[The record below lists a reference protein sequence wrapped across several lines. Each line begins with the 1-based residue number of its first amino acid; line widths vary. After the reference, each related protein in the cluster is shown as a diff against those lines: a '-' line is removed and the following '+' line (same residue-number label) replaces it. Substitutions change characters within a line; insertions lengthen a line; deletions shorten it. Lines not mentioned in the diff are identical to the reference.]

1 MKRKTA
7 GIVAIIIIIVCIGY
21 IVYDIITG
29 RSDKKVIIEQEDR
42 FQDINTNWDVI
53 NELRFPDGILKAV
66 ASSKDAIYCGGDTF
80 LVCLDLEYQEQWS
93 LNTGI
98 PPVNALCFNN
108 DTLYAATDDRIMLY
122 DRYGTMLGEWGPYDD
137 GAYITGISANRNF
150 LAIAD
155 AGNKHVFV
163 VDKSGAL
170 KSIIGYPGNQFIIPS
185 FYFDVALTSF
195 DTLLV
200 ANTGKRQIEF
210 RTIDGTLIRA
220 IGEEGDSFRDFCGCC
235 NPAHFALTPEGY
247 IVTAEKGINRIK
259 ILLTSGKLVEPVAQL
274 GIFKASIPLDI
285 AVGENGLIY
294 GAYSGN
300 STLYTFERILIR

>member
-1 MKRKTA
+1 MNRKIA
-7 GIVAIIIIIVCIGY
+7 GIVAIILIITCIGY
-21 IVYDIITG
+21 IIFDIATG
-29 RSDKKVIIEQEDR
+29 RSDKKVIIKQEDTV
-42 FQDINTNWDVI
+42 QDINTNWDII
-53 NELRFPDGILKAV
+53 NELRILDGTLKAV
-66 ASSKDAIYCGGDTF
+66 ACSKDAIYCGGDSF
-80 LVCLDLEYQEQWS
+80 LVSLDLNYKRLWS
-93 LNTGI
+93 INTYN
-98 PPVNALCFNN
+98 PVNALCQNN
-108 DTLYAATDDRIMLY
+108 DTLYAATNDKILLY
-122 DRYGTMLGEWGPYDD
+122 DRTGNLIGEWGPYDD
-137 GAYITGISANRNF
+137 GAYLTGISANNDN

-155 AGNKHVFV
+155 AGNKLVFV
-163 VDKSGAL
+163 VDKNGAL
-170 KSIIGYPGNQFIIPS
+170 KSIVGYPGNQFIIPS

-210 RTIDGTLIRA
+210 RTIDGKLIRS

-235 NPAHFALTPEGY
+235 NPSHFTLTPEGN

-259 ILLTSGKLVEPVAQL
+259 ILRPSGKLVEPVAQL

>member
-7 GIVAIIIIIVCIGY
+7 GILAVIIIIVCIGY
-21 IVYDIITG
+21 IAYDIITG
-29 RSDKKVIIEQEDR
+29 RSDKEVIIEQEDA
-42 FQDINTNWDVI
+42 FHSINTNWDVI
-53 NELRFPDGILKAV
+53 HELRFSDGILKAV
-66 ASSKDAIYCGGDTF
+66 ASSNDAIYCGGDSF
-80 LVCLDLEYQEQWS
+80 LVCLDLEYREQWS
-93 LNTGI
+93 LNTDS
-98 PPVNALCFNN
+98 PVNAVCFNN

-122 DRYGTMLGEWGPYDD
+122 GMDGTMLSEWGPYDD

-155 AGNKHVFV
+155 AGNKLVFV
-163 VDKSGAL
+163 VYKSGAL
-170 KSIIGYPGNQFIIPS
+170 KSIVGYPGNQFIIPS
-185 FYFDVALTSF
+185 FYFDVALTPF
-195 DTLLV
+195 DTLLA

-235 NPAHFALTPEGY
+235 NPSHFALTPEGN

-259 ILLTSGKLVEPVAQL
+259 ILLPSGKLVEPVAQL

-285 AVGENGLIY
+285 TVGENGLIY
-294 GAYSGN
+294 GAYRGN